1 MKTNIDEVVDKFL
14 YSHAVEE
21 GTQDERDLMKEIYND
36 KSYSVNRSSLIKFLK
51 SSLTQQK
58 EAIEKEWREKIEKE
72 IERLERLKE
81 VDGVKGDSRL
91 LKILKGQINIVN
103 QLLQ

>member
-1 MKTNIDEVVDKFL
+1 MNTNIEEVVDKFL

-58 EAIEKEWREKIEKE
+58 EAIEEGKVELLEEYTKFLFDHGYVDDDVFNEEPTPDKEFLNKLDK
-72 IERLERLKE
+72 
-81 VDGVKGDSRL
+81 
-91 LKILKGQINIVN
+91 
-103 QLLQ
+103 